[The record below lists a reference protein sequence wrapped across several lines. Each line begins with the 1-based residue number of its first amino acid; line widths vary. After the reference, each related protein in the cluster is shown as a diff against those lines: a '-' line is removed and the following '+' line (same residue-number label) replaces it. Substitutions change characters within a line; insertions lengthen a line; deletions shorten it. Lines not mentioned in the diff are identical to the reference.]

1 MTNALQVL
9 DFNEQTV
16 RIIMRDDEP
25 WWVAKD
31 VCDILGIAN
40 SRDAVSALDD
50 DEKMTLTIS
59 SLHDDEKM
67 TVGISDVDDDEKIAL
82 RFSDGHSRKRGGA
95 QFLNIISESG
105 LYALIIRSNKPEA
118 KQFKRWITHEV
129 IPSIRKTGSY
139 VMPSKVQRFDPA
151 ATSIEE
157 MLMKIGWTE
166 LIWEE

>member
-16 RIIMRDDEP
+16 RIIMRDGEP

-31 VCDILGIAN
+31 VCDILGLADTHTVL
-40 SRDAVSALDD
+40 RALDE
-50 DEKMTLTIS
+50 DERGRQ
-59 SLHDDEKM
+59 SLP
-67 TVGISDVDDDEKIAL
+67 TP
-82 RFSDGHSRKRGGA
+82 GGE
-95 QFLNIISESG
+95 QEMSVINESG
-105 LYALIIRSNKPEA
+105 LYTLIIRSNKPEA

-139 VMPSKVQRFDPA
+139 IMPSKVQHFDA
-151 ATSIEE
+151 KTTSLNSL
-157 MLMKIGWTE
+157 LMKIGWEE

>member
-16 RIIMRDDEP
+16 RIIMRDGEP

-31 VCDILGIAN
+31 VCDILELTN
-40 SRDAVSALDD
+40 PTETLKALDD
-50 DEKMTLTIS
+50 DEKMTLR
-59 SLHDDEKM
+59 
-67 TVGISDVDDDEKIAL
+67 ISDINDDGKMIVRDSVVHL
-82 RFSDGHSRKRGGA
+82 GKRGGA
-95 QFLNIISESG
+95 QFLNLVSESG
-105 LYALIIRSNKPEA
+105 LYTLIIRSNKPEA

-139 VMPSKVQRFDPA
+139 VMPSRVQHFDA
-151 ATSIEE
+151 KTTSLNSL
-157 MLMKIGWTE
+157 LMKIGWEE

>member
-16 RIIMRDDEP
+16 RIIMRDGEP

-31 VCDILGIAN
+31 VCDILGLSN
-40 SRDAVSALDD
+40 PTKVLKALDD
-50 DEKMTLTIS
+50 DEKMTLTFS

-67 TVGISDVDDDEKIAL
+67 TVRISDVNDDEKIAL

-95 QFLNIISESG
+95 QFLNLVSESG
-105 LYALIIRSNKPEA
+105 LYTLIIRSNKPEA

-139 VMPSKVQRFDPA
+139 VMPSKVQHFDA
-151 ATSIEE
+151 KTTSLNSL
-157 MLMKIGWTE
+157 LMKIGWEE

>member
-16 RIIMRDDEP
+16 RIIMRDGEP

-31 VCDILGIAN
+31 VCDILGLSNA
-40 SRDAVSALDD
+40 RETVSVLDD
-50 DEKMTLTIS
+50 DEKMT
-59 SLHDDEKM
+59 
-67 TVGISDVDDDEKIAL
+67 VRISDVNDDEKIAL

-95 QFLNIISESG
+95 QFLNIVSESG
-105 LYALIIRSNKPEA
+105 LYTLIIRSNKPEA

-139 VMPSKVQRFDPA
+139 IMPSKVQHFDA
-151 ATSIEE
+151 KTTSLNSL
-157 MLMKIGWTE
+157 LMKIGWEE